1 MSQRFDPELIKRELG
16 APDQKL
22 ESHWSRPLLW
32 ASFLVIALFIAW
44 ASWAE
49 VNEVARGEAKVIP
62 SSRQQTIQSLEGGIL
77 DEMMVSEGEIVE
89 AGQLLAA
96 IDETRF
102 RSAYMESLSQA
113 QALRATIARLEAE
126 VLDKSSIE
134 FPEEMRDN
142 EALTATERELFTAR
156 RKKRDSALNAVSKEI
171 SAAQRQLAVIRPL
184 VKRRAVGEMEMLK
197 LDREIAELS
206 GRQAEIRNTYLQDS
220 YAELADKKSELAAL
234 EETSVQRRDQLD
246 RTRLLSPV
254 RGVVNNI
261 AITTRGGVIPPGEE
275 IMQITPL
282 EDTLVFET
290 RIRPQDVAF
299 IAPGMPATIRI
310 SAYDYAVYGTL
321 KGKVERISSDTL
333 EEETPRGEESYYRVL
348 VSSETAALEHN
359 GETLPIKPGMVAT
372 VDIETGER
380 SVLSYLL
387 RPFTRL
393 ELR

>member
-1 MSQRFDPELIKRELG
+1 
-16 APDQKL
+16 
-22 ESHWSRPLLW
+22 
-32 ASFLVIALFIAW
+32 
-44 ASWAE
+44 
-49 VNEVARGEAKVIP
+49 
-62 SSRQQTIQSLEGGIL
+62 
-77 DEMMVSEGEIVE
+77 
-89 AGQLLAA
+89 
-96 IDETRF
+96 
-102 RSAYMESLSQA
+102 
-113 QALRATIARLEAE
+113 
-126 VLDKSSIE
+126 
-134 FPEEMRDN
+134 
-142 EALTATERELFTAR
+142 
-156 RKKRDSALNAVSKEI
+156 
-171 SAAQRQLAVIRPL
+171 
-184 VKRRAVGEMEMLK
+184 MLK
-197 LDREIAELS
+197 LDREIAELK
-206 GRQAEIRNTYLQDS
+206 GRQAEIRNTYLQDA

-321 KGKVERISSDTL
+321 EGKVERISSDTL

-380 SVLSYLL
+380 SVLS
-387 RPFTRL
+387 
-393 ELR
+393 

>member
-113 QALRATIARLEAE
+113 QALRATIGRLEAE

-134 FPEEMRDN
+134 FPEEVRDN

-171 SAAQRQLAVIRPL
+171 AAAQRQLAVIRPL